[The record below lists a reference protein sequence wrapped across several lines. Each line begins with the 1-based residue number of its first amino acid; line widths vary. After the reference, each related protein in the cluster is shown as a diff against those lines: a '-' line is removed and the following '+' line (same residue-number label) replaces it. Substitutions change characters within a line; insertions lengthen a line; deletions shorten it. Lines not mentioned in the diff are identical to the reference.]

1 MLKEEKSLRHFI
13 KLILEQNS
21 NEEIEKTIKQINNL
35 RKYMGLSVIDMSN
48 LDNAFDTTSNA
59 KTESIKGL
67 TKDRALIDWFKKYKR
82 NPNNQTNINNIIN
95 YAEKLKKIGRKI
107 NSEKQRSRGIKKD
120 IVFGDLKAYIRI
132 LKGTYKAK
140 DIARFAS
147 ASALGAALG
156 PVAGLASFLGFEP
169 LAGIIQ
175 NYTQEQIENSKYF
188 KKIKSSIEEWRSKKD
203 EKLNTTSAL
212 FKLFGINDNKGLQH
226 LMLPDEVSILV
237 DDEIEKKFVTEYL
250 EKAILEMPDDEVID
264 PEFVHDLFN
273 KYTKNDPASHG
284 ITGTYIEKK

>member
-107 NSEKQRSRGIKKD
+107 NSEK
-120 IVFGDLKAYIRI
+120 
-132 LKGTYKAK
+132 
-140 DIARFAS
+140 
-147 ASALGAALG
+147 
-156 PVAGLASFLGFEP
+156 
-169 LAGIIQ
+169 
-175 NYTQEQIENSKYF
+175 
-188 KKIKSSIEEWRSKKD
+188 
-203 EKLNTTSAL
+203 
-212 FKLFGINDNKGLQH
+212 
-226 LMLPDEVSILV
+226 
-237 DDEIEKKFVTEYL
+237 
-250 EKAILEMPDDEVID
+250 
-264 PEFVHDLFN
+264 
-273 KYTKNDPASHG
+273 
-284 ITGTYIEKK
+284 